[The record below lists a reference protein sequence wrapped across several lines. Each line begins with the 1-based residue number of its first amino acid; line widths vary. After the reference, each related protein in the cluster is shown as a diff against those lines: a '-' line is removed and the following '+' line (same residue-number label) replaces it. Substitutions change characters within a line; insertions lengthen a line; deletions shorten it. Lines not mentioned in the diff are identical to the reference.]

1 MPRIIASL
9 VGAAFIFV
17 LGLALFGTAKTAIE
31 DPAKETA
38 IANQWV
44 IEQPTVNPETGEA
57 STRKN
62 VASDRFPSPFANE
75 VAARAANN
83 NALPPDLS
91 LMTKAR
97 HDGSNYVHALLMGYR
112 NQAGYKNE
120 KGEELLKMFPDAK
133 TPQGLHF
140 NPWFANLNIAMP
152 PPLTQDG
159 QVTYSDGTKATKDQM
174 ARDIAAFLTWTAEPN
189 LDTRHG
195 SIGAARGPPATMDPG
210 VRHDDDGS
218 PPPLT
223 PHASQATHAPMNDDL
238 KALIRTIPDFPKPGI
253 QFRDITT
260 LLLDPAGL
268 AATIDRMVA
277 ATTGPVDLIAGIE
290 ARGFLFAAALAVPLK
305 AGVLLIRKDGKLPG
319 ATIAEDYALEYGQD
333 RIAMHEDALVPGQR
347 VLLVDDLIATGG
359 TARAAV
365 RLLRKAG
372 AIVEQAQF
380 VIDLPDLGGAD
391 ALRADGVQAD
401 ALFAFEGH

>member
-1 MPRIIASL
+1 M
-9 VGAAFIFV
+9 
-17 LGLALFGTAKTAIE
+17 
-31 DPAKETA
+31 
-38 IANQWV
+38 
-44 IEQPTVNPETGEA
+44 
-57 STRKN
+57 
-62 VASDRFPSPFANE
+62 
-75 VAARAANN
+75 
-83 NALPPDLS
+83 
-91 LMTKAR
+91 
-97 HDGSNYVHALLMGYR
+97 
-112 NQAGYKNE
+112 
-120 KGEELLKMFPDAK
+120 
-133 TPQGLHF
+133 
-140 NPWFANLNIAMP
+140 
-152 PPLTQDG
+152 
-159 QVTYSDGTKATKDQM
+159 
-174 ARDIAAFLTWTAEPN
+174 
-189 LDTRHG
+189 
-195 SIGAARGPPATMDPG
+195 
-210 VRHDDDGS
+210 
-218 PPPLT
+218 
-223 PHASQATHAPMNDDL
+223 HAPMNDDL

-277 ATTGPVDLIAGIE
+277 ATRGPVDLIAGIE

>member
-1 MPRIIASL
+1 
-9 VGAAFIFV
+9 
-17 LGLALFGTAKTAIE
+17 
-31 DPAKETA
+31 
-38 IANQWV
+38 
-44 IEQPTVNPETGEA
+44 
-57 STRKN
+57 
-62 VASDRFPSPFANE
+62 
-75 VAARAANN
+75 
-83 NALPPDLS
+83 
-91 LMTKAR
+91 
-97 HDGSNYVHALLMGYR
+97 
-112 NQAGYKNE
+112 
-120 KGEELLKMFPDAK
+120 
-133 TPQGLHF
+133 
-140 NPWFANLNIAMP
+140 
-152 PPLTQDG
+152 
-159 QVTYSDGTKATKDQM
+159 
-174 ARDIAAFLTWTAEPN
+174 
-189 LDTRHG
+189 
-195 SIGAARGPPATMDPG
+195 
-210 VRHDDDGS
+210 
-218 PPPLT
+218 
-223 PHASQATHAPMNDDL
+223 MNDDL

-260 LLLDPAGL
+260 LLLDPVGL